1 MTTSKKDAIR
11 QKPEDRSMECPLK
24 CLYTTGVD
32 WGGDILH
39 YAYLVRSFMLVLLN
53 IIIYRLRIKNKQG
66 QQKKDR
72 ERK

>member
-1 MTTSKKDAIR
+1 
-11 QKPEDRSMECPLK
+11 MECPLK
-24 CLYTTGVD
+24 CLYITGVD
-32 WGGDILH
+32 WGGNIH
-39 YAYLVRSFMLVLLN
+39 HYLVLSVVMSFMLVLLN